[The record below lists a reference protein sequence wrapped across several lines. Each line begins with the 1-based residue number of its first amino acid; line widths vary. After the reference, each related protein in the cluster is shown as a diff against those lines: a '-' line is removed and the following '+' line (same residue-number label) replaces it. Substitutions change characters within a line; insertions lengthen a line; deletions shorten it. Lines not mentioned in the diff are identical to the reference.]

1 VEWSTGIVLHGP
13 EIDPIREMLRQQRY
27 KELADEAAVILNGLK
42 LGTYEWHYLLA
53 QVFTNKWEYD
63 VARRHIDQAIDLL
76 PRDSYLVASYY
87 RLRDVIRGRRE
98 KYS

>member
-1 VEWSTGIVLHGP
+1 VEWSKGIALHGP

-27 KELADEAAVILNGLK
+27 RKLADEAAVILNGLK